1 MNSTI
6 EIEAKVLLTKEQ
18 YDTIVSYLGLERY
31 RKSKQINYYI
41 DSKDQI
47 LRKNEVVLRIREKD
61 DFELTFKAPLSEG
74 LLEKDQIISWRD
86 YERYQR
92 DGIFPSGEIKTF
104 LQTLGFNVEE
114 LEIISTLETLRIRYT
129 LEDATLCLDES
140 HYNGQVDYELEMAAS
155 SMEHAQELIEKV
167 LKEVGITEFKFNTLS
182 KQSR

>member
-61 DFELTFKAPLSEG
+61 DFELIYPEISGKSG
-74 LLEKDQIISWRD
+74 LD
-86 YERYQR
+86 
-92 DGIFPSGEIKTF
+92 
-104 LQTLGFNVEE
+104 
-114 LEIISTLETLRIRYT
+114 
-129 LEDATLCLDES
+129 
-140 HYNGQVDYELEMAAS
+140 
-155 SMEHAQELIEKV
+155 
-167 LKEVGITEFKFNTLS
+167 ITKLNLTNFGKLFDDL
-182 KQSR
+182 